1 MDVDRSLE
9 YVLKRLL
16 VMVVGLLVILTA
28 EFVILRVLPGDPA
41 LLATPR
47 VPSIDF
53 EDYETNI
60 ETFSKPLYAQY
71 VEFIGDMLTG
81 DFSISYMYDDDV
93 SNFIYHYMW
102 WTLLLFI
109 SSIVIALLF
118 GSLLGGLV
126 SKIRAH
132 KNRQIMS
139 FVFLAML
146 SVPIIASAWVLL
158 YAFSVSGDLLPLGG
172 AMTPGESP
180 ELSPAFLWDCL
191 IHAFLPIICISL
203 AALGFF
209 TLISRDGH
217 VAGSGPVG
225 RAPSNRPRFMD
236 ALFTALPNIQ
246 FLVAGTMCFVVVV
259 EVFFSY
265 RGLGHLFVISIA
277 HMDYFVIQ
285 ASFFLIAVIVFLSNF
300 VIDLVVTLARPG
312 WKLDSYVDRPSPGPA
327 AGVASSA
334 GPAAVPYVPEERIRF
349 EEAAVSIVRGYLKSP
364 VGLVALIVLVGFV
377 FLAAIGPLVVTDEIT
392 SWHLRTPS
400 YLFLTGATGPVVV
413 LAIVGL
419 LASLLGIVVG
429 AVAGLAWPY
438 LDPPLAAAA
447 QGLMAMPMV
456 FLVLL
461 VTYATVGSF
470 GFDNFDTYG
479 LAMKMAL
486 IVAAPVALLVCR
498 GLVVSRRR
506 MAAEH
511 GSSRGVPV
519 TVSSLMRSA
528 PAVLSQALSGLKY
541 GLVVAVLTVFI
552 CDFTGIT
559 HWDSWGAGFEL
570 VYSQSML
577 LTGGGWEYV
586 VPLFVGMSLLVASVF
601 LVLDTLE
608 RVVRARFAGLV

>member
-1 MDVDRSLE
+1 MDLDRSLE

-16 VMVVGLLVILTA
+16 ILVVGIMVIITA
-28 EFVILRVLPGDPA
+28 EFVILRVLPGDPSHLAMPRDPNVDPEYFQVA
-41 LLATPR
+41 LEKF
-47 VPSIDF
+47 D
-53 EDYETNI
+53 
-60 ETFSKPLYAQY
+60 KPLYAQY

-81 DFSISYMYDDDV
+81 DFSVSYVYERDV
-93 SNFIYHYMW
+93 SDIIYNGAG

-109 SSIVIALLF
+109 SSIVIALFL
-118 GSLLGGLV
+118 GSLLGRLV
-126 SKIRAH
+126 SRIKTH
-132 KNRQIMS
+132 VSRQVLS
-139 FVFLAML
+139 FVLLAML
-146 SVPIIASAWVLL
+146 SVPVVASAWVLVF
-158 YAFSVSGDLLPLGG
+158 AFSVNLDLFPSAGY
-172 AMTPGESP
+172 MTPGESL
-180 ELSPAFLWDCL
+180 ELSLASFWDVL
-191 IHAFLPIICISL
+191 IHSVLPIASISL
-203 AALGFF
+203 AAIGFF
-209 TLISRDGH
+209 ALISRDGH
-217 VAGSGPVG
+217 IAGSGPIG
-225 RAPSNRPRFMD
+225 CAPSNRPRIMD

-246 FLVAGTMCFVVVV
+246 FLVAGTMCFVVIV

-265 RGLGHLFVISIA
+265 GGLGYYFVSSIVR
-277 HMDYFVIQ
+277 MDYFVIQ

-312 WKLDSYVDRPSPGPA
+312 WKLDSYVDRPSFGPA
-327 AGVASSA
+327 ASAASSV
-334 GPAAVPYVPEERIRF
+334 GPAVPDVPEERIRF
-349 EEAAVSIVRGYLKSP
+349 DEAAVGVVRGYLKSP

-438 LDPPLAAAA
+438 LDPPLAAVA

-456 FLVLL
+456 FMVLL
-461 VTYATVGSF
+461 VTYATVGMF
-470 GFDNFDTYG
+470 GSDNFDTYG

-486 IVAAPVALLVCR
+486 LVAAPVALLVCR

-528 PAVLSQALSGLKY
+528 PAVLSQALCGLKY
-541 GLVVAVLTVFI
+541 GLVMAVLTVFL

-559 HWDSWGAGFEL
+559 HWESWGAGFRL
-570 VYSQSML
+570 VYNQDML
-577 LTGGGWEYV
+577 VTGGGWDYV
-586 VPLFVGMSLLVASVF
+586 VPLLLGVFFLVSSVF

-608 RVVRARFAGLV
+608 RVIRTRFAGLV

>member
-1 MDVDRSLE
+1 MDKSLA

-16 VMVVGLLVILTA
+16 VLVVGIMVILTA
-28 EFVILRVLPGDPA
+28 EFVILRVLPGDPS
-41 LLATPR
+41 LLAIPR
-47 VPSIDF
+47 DPMTDP
-53 EDYETNI
+53 EDVQVALEK
-60 ETFSKPLYAQY
+60 FSKPLYAQY
-71 VEFIGDMLTG
+71 GEFIGDMLTG
-81 DFSISYMYDDDV
+81 DFSISYVYDRDV
-93 SNFIYHYMW
+93 SDVIYRDAGF
-102 WTLLLFI
+102 TLILFI

-118 GSLLGGLV
+118 GSLMGRLV
-126 SKIRAH
+126 SRVRTH
-132 KNRQIMS
+132 VSRQVLS
-139 FVFLAML
+139 FVPLAML
-146 SVPIIASAWVLL
+146 SVPVFASAWVLL
-158 YAFSVSGDLLPLGG
+158 FSFSASVHLFPISGYA
-172 AMTPGESP
+172 TPGESL
-180 ELSPAFLWDCL
+180 ELSFASFWDIL
-191 IHAFLPIICISL
+191 THSVLPIASISL
-203 AALGFF
+203 AAIGFF
-209 TLISRDGH
+209 ALISRDGH
-217 VAGSGPVG
+217 VAGSGPIG
-225 RAPSNRPRFMD
+225 CAPSNRPRIMD

-246 FLVAGTMCFVVVV
+246 FLVAGTMCFVVIV
-259 EVFFSY
+259 EVFFIY
-265 RGLGHLFVISIA
+265 RGLGYAFVSSIW

-327 AGVASSA
+327 ASAASSA
-334 GPAAVPYVPEERIRF
+334 GPAVPYVPEERIRF

-400 YLFLTGATGPVVV
+400 YLFLTGASGPVVV

-438 LDPPLAAAA
+438 LDPPLAAVA

-456 FLVLL
+456 FVVLL

-498 GLVVSRRR
+498 GLAVSRRR

-528 PAVLSQALSGLKY
+528 PAVLSQALCGLKY
-541 GLVVAVLTVFI
+541 GLVVAVLTVFL

-570 VYSQSML
+570 VYNQNML
-577 LTGGGWEYV
+577 MTGGGWDYV
-586 VPLFVGMSLLVASVF
+586 VPLLLGILLLVSSVF

-608 RVVRARFAGLV
+608 RVVRTRFAGLV

>member
-1 MDVDRSLE
+1 MDRSLE

-16 VMVVGLLVILTA
+16 ILVVGIMVILTA
-28 EFVILRVLPGDPA
+28 EFVILRVLPGDPS
-41 LLATPR
+41 LLAMPR
-47 VPSIDF
+47 NPMTDS
-53 EDYETNI
+53 EDVQVALEM
-60 ETFSKPLYAQY
+60 FSKPLYAQY

-81 DFSISYMYDDDV
+81 DFSISYIYDDDV

-109 SSIVIALLF
+109 SSIVIALIF

-132 KNRQIMS
+132 ENRQIMS

-172 AMTPGESP
+172 AMTTGESP

-191 IHAFLPIICISL
+191 IHAFLPVTCISL

-217 VAGSGPVG
+217 VAGSGPVDRMQSKG
-225 RAPSNRPRFMD
+225 PRTMD
-236 ALFTALPNIQ
+236 ALFIALPNIQ
-246 FLVAGTMCFVVVV
+246 FLVAGTMCLVVAV
-259 EVFFSY
+259 EVFFGY
-265 RGLGHLFVISIA
+265 NGLGHLFVISIA
-277 HMDYFVIQ
+277 RMDYFVIQ
-285 ASFFLIAVIVFLSNF
+285 ASFFLIAVIVFLSSF

-312 WKLDSYVDRPSPGPA
+312 WKLDSYIDRPSPGPA
-327 AGVASSA
+327 ARVASSA
-334 GPAAVPYVPEERIRF
+334 GPAAPSLPDERIRF

-364 VGLVALIVLVGFV
+364 VGLVALIVLMGFV

-400 YLFLTGATGPVVV
+400 YLFLTGASGPVVV

-438 LDPPLAAAA
+438 LDPPLAAVA
-447 QGLMAMPMV
+447 QGLMAMPTV
-456 FLVLL
+456 FVVLL
-461 VTYATVGSF
+461 VTYATVGTF

-511 GSSRGVPV
+511 GSSKGVPV
-519 TVSSLMRSA
+519 TISTLMRSA

-541 GLVVAVLTVFI
+541 GLVMAVLTVFL

-570 VYSQSML
+570 AYSQNML
-577 LTGGGWEYV
+577 LTGGGWDYV
-586 VPLFVGMSLLVASVF
+586 VPLLMGMLLLVASVF

-608 RVVRARFAGLV
+608 RVVRTRFARLV